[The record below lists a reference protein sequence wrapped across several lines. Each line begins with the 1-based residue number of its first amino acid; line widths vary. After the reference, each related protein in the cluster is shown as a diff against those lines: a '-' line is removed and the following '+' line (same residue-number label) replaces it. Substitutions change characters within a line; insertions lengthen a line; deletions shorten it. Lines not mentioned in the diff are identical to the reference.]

1 MPGNNSEELTQ
12 AQIKK
17 NRAAVMSK
25 INLQNHISQG
35 FRLLNV
41 KGYQQKTNS

>member
-1 MPGNNSEELTQ
+1 MPGNNSNNNAIELTQ

-25 INLQNHISQG
+25 INLQNHMSQG
-35 FRLLNV
+35 ALLS
-41 KGYQQKTNS
+41 Y